1 MRILLLYIHS
11 FRDYPTQTPM
21 ETTKAESANLV
32 LKLYE
37 LRRDPEMREARGWYF
52 TKFKPQSAE
61 EIVKLLTESFEGSR
75 YYRMVTSYWDMAASL
90 VNNGAIDRTV
100 FLDANTEHVAIFA
113 RVQPFLAEVQKMYRP
128 TYLKQLETIVMSIPD
143 VEKLLAGRTK
153 LLDGWN
159 KAAQK
164 SSDVGF
170 R

>member
-1 MRILLLYIHS
+1 
-11 FRDYPTQTPM
+11 M
-21 ETTKAESANLV
+21 ETNKAESAQLV

-37 LRRDPEMREARGWYF
+37 LRRDPEMREAREWYF

-61 EIVKLLTESFEGSR
+61 EIIKLLTESFEGSR

-113 RVQPFLAEVQKMYRP
+113 RVHPFVAELQRLYRP
-128 TYLKQLETIVMSIPD
+128 TYLKQLETLVMSIPD

-153 LLDGWN
+153 LLDSWN
-159 KAAQK
+159 NAAQK
-164 SSDVGF
+164 GGDVGF